1 MSSANFKAS
10 TTSPETRTEGEPV
23 RGARSHLLVM
33 AWTLLRAA
41 SYLAVFA
48 VIVWALV
55 RHGERSP
62 TAVDAASGSRFGH
75 PVGFEGDPDFYG
87 LGIRLGVYFQW
98 LTDIITTGY
107 LGEERR
113 NVLITYHIFSIS
125 ITVALFVKIFASAC
139 IFSAEIFVVLVL
151 FWGGYN
157 IVQIPMMK
165 VMEQTE
171 KDRLL
176 EKVDRHERMLI
187 PPRLLIP
194 SRKLISSRRLIYI
207 MRLLNFMMSPIMVW
221 FWARVAAAEGV
232 DFASTPGGTAYF
244 FFARIHGAALKPFN
258 MFMATASAI
267 IFLWI
272 VYVLIRKPTFSDIE
286 GADVSPYLGI
296 IACALCVLS
305 WIPSFIFS
313 ILGFYLTALF
323 VYCHTVFTRFLRKVY
338 RLFVVDRGAAVS
350 RVPTLESG
358 EDGMSDF
365 DRKLSKL
372 RSKIRK

>member
-1 MSSANFKAS
+1 MSPANFKAS

-23 RGARSHLLVM
+23 RGARSHSLVM

-62 TAVDAASGSRFGH
+62 TAVDAACDSRFGH

-107 LGEERR
+107 LEEERQ

-139 IFSAEIFVVLVL
+139 TFSAEIFIVLVL

-157 IVQIPMMK
+157 IVQIPMLNA
-165 VMEQTE
+165 MERTE
-171 KDRLL
+171 SDRLL
-176 EKVDRHERMLI
+176 GKADWYFKR
-187 PPRLLIP
+187 LIP
-194 SRKLISSRRLIYI
+194 SRMLISSRRLIWI

-244 FFARIHGAALKPFN
+244 FFARIYGDALKPFSL
-258 MFMATASAI
+258 FMATASAI
-267 IFLWI
+267 NFLWNI
-272 VYVLIRKPTFSDIE
+272 YVLLPRPTLLDLEI
-286 GADVSPYLGI
+286 GDVASCLTM
-296 IACALCVLS
+296 IAWAPLFAV
-305 WIPSFIFS
+305 
-313 ILGFYLTALF
+313 FYLPSHIISYLEVLLIA
-323 VYCHTVFTRFLRKVY
+323 VFSQCVKAFTWFLRKLH
-338 RLFVVDRGAAVS
+338 RLIVVDRGAAVS
-350 RVPTLESG
+350 RVPTLESV
-358 EDGMSDF
+358 EDGRSDF
-365 DRKLSKL
+365 EPELEEL
-372 RSKIRK
+372 RSRMRK